1 MKFLAFEIRNF
12 RGIEKAKI
20 DLVPSGSG
28 VFTLIGLNESG
39 KTTILEA
46 ISSFRLGEG
55 DEKPLYQATPID
67 EDPATFVP
75 KHEKYNF
82 TGEVTV
88 TATVAFEEGDKDI
101 CASWA
106 EGKSG
111 WKIDRSTIPDTF
123 RIKRGHSFENSD
135 NTGSLNSWYLDFTA
149 KPPSARKYRDVEAED
164 EVWKYFS
171 AMIRAKLPD
180 ITYFPTFIFDQPE
193 KIVLNPTDGEG
204 GVDKLYRTIVENV
217 GASLPKPIDIKTH
230 IVDRII
236 EPETPLEQFAGL
248 FGLSQSKQQQVDSAV
263 DQLSHRLTETVF
275 DSWSKIFGTGFS
287 DREVRL
293 KLGVDKHEDGSPR
306 IYLQIGLKDGRQQY
320 DISERSLGFRWFFS
334 FLLFTLFK
342 NRERGVR
349 NTLFLLDEPASNLHS
364 SAQTQLMDSF
374 PRITGGGNMLMY
386 STHSHYLINPEWLD
400 QAFIV
405 SNSAVDYDD
414 VSGARASSGKTE
426 VHVQKYRTFVGSNP
440 DKVTYFQPVLDKL
453 QVIPSRLDAVQPSV
467 LLEGKGDYL
476 LLRYAL
482 LVAMEAPIP
491 YALVPTRGADH
502 FGELVGILL
511 GWGVNTCLCFD
522 DDAKGRAARQE
533 YADHWAFGER
543 AFTLKDVDETLAGKA
558 VEGLLEESDLAQI
571 ASHYG
576 IERRKL
582 TKSQIQLFFSEK
594 LALKEKVAFSSQYLE
609 RAAKFDAVVKRVLGL
624 S

>member
-1 MKFLAFEIRNF
+1 MKFLSFEIRNF

-20 DLVPSGSG
+20 DLAPSGAG
-28 VFTLIGLNESG
+28 IFTLIGLNESG

-88 TATVAFEEGDKDI
+88 TATVAFEPGDKEL
-101 CASWA
+101 CASFA
-106 EGKSG
+106 EEQSRS
-111 WKIDRSTIPDTF
+111 KIDRSSIPDTF
-123 RIKRGHSFENSD
+123 SIKRGHGFNNSD
-135 NTGSLNSWYLDFTA
+135 RTASINSWSINFLA
-149 KPPSARKYRDVEAED
+149 KNAGARKFKTAED
-164 EVWKYFS
+164 EDPVWKSFA
-171 AMIRAKLPD
+171 AMIKAKLPD

-193 KIVLNPTDGEG
+193 KIILNPSDTEG
-204 GVDKLYRTIVENV
+204 GVEKLYRIIIENV
-217 GASLPKPIDIKTH
+217 GASLQNPINIKTH

-236 EPETPLEQFAGL
+236 EPDTPMEQFVGL

-275 DSWSKIFGTGFS
+275 DSWSKIFGPGFT

-293 KLGVDKHEDGSPR
+293 KIGVDKHEDGSPR
-306 IYLQIGLKDGRQQY
+306 VYLQIGLKDGRQQY

-342 NRERGVR
+342 TRDHAVR

-364 SAQTQLMDSF
+364 IAQTQLMDSF
-374 PRITGGGNMLMY
+374 PRITEGGNMLMY

-400 QAFIV
+400 QAFII

-414 VSGARASSGKTE
+414 VSGKRAISGKTE
-426 VHVQKYRTFVGSNP
+426 VSAQKYRNFVGSNP
-440 DKVTYFQPVLDKL
+440 DKITYFQPVLDKL
-453 QVIPSRLDAVQPSV
+453 QVVPSRLDAVQPSV

-476 LLRYAL
+476 LLKYAL
-482 LVAMEAPIP
+482 SVALDIKTD
-491 YALVPTRGADH
+491 YAIVPTRGADH
-502 FGELVGILL
+502 FSELVGILL
-511 GWGVNTCLCFD
+511 GWGANVCLCFD
-522 DDAKGRAARQE
+522 DDAKGAAAKQE
-533 YADHWAFGER
+533 YVENWAFGER
-543 AFTLKDVDETLAGKA
+543 AFTLKDVDTSLSGKS
-558 VEGLLEESDLAQI
+558 VEGLLEDADLDLI
-571 ASHYG
+571 AAHYHVAKG
-576 IERRKL
+576 QLK
-582 TKSQIQLFFSEK
+582 KSQIQLFFSEK
-594 LALKEKVAFSSQYLE
+594 LALKEKIGLSTEFLD
-609 RAAKFDAVVKRVLGL
+609 RAVKFDAMVRKVLDL